1 LTLCALCIGALA
13 GASPIPAAHLDTPVL
28 AQHADVEVVAT
39 TPCGSTSCAVVSY
52 SFDITGG
59 TAPYQL
65 SCNVP
70 SGSSVALGTYA
81 VTCTA
86 TDAANVTSA
95 SSSFSLWVVAPTLSI
110 AAPADMTVE
119 ATTPCGT
126 TDCALV
132 AYSFTVTG
140 GYPPYNLIC
149 NLPSGSP
156 MTVGSHPV
164 TCMAQD
170 SKGDSTP
177 NATFN
182 VTVTAPSSPP
192 VVSGGSSY
200 VPDVTGCAV
209 SSCMAN
215 SLSWFS
221 ISGVSCDSGSFN
233 ASQTSYACNGP
244 ATVTSPVTATAGNQT
259 NDVSVSFQLNGSGVG
274 VAARNATGQQS
285 GIGYTSASISLSD
298 GTNTITATVDDPLG
312 RLPATVYTWTV
323 QYDAPAAP
331 SATTPTA
338 TPTTTSSSG
347 AAGSGSSPPRAS
359 GASSTGGATGGG
371 TPTDT
376 ATGATGASGAATTRA
391 PLAHPVAASPSIAS
405 TRSGRESLSFAVRLP
420 RAGTVVGTLA
430 TGAGRT
436 VLHFRAKERAG
447 RSVIRRMLR
456 AHVAKGTRL
465 TLRLV
470 LHSGSKS
477 LTRTFRFRA

>member
-1 LTLCALCIGALA
+1 MGARLWLTLCALCVAVLA
-13 GASPIPAAHLDTPVL
+13 GASPLPAAHLDTPVL

-39 TPCGSTSCAVVSY
+39 TPCGSTSCAVVTY

-65 SCNVP
+65 SCNIP

-86 TDAANVTSA
+86 TDAANIASA

-110 AAPADMTVE
+110 AAPADMTVV
-119 ATTPCGT
+119 ATMPCGT

-132 AYSFTVTG
+132 TYSFTVTG

-149 NLPSGSP
+149 NLPSGSL
-156 MTVGSHPV
+156 MMVGSQPV
-164 TCMAQD
+164 ICMAQD

-177 NATFN
+177 DATFT
-182 VTVTAPSSPP
+182 VTVTPPSSPP
-192 VVSGGSSY
+192 VVSGGPSY

-215 SLSWFS
+215 WLSGFS

-244 ATVTSPVTATAGNQT
+244 ASVISPVTATAGNQT

-285 GIGYTSASISLSD
+285 GIGYTSTPIALSD
-298 GTNTITATVDDPLG
+298 GANTITATVDDPLG

-323 QYDAPAAP
+323 QYAAPAAP
-331 SATTPTA
+331 SATTPT
-338 TPTTTSSSG
+338 TTTTTATGGSESSPPKGTGGTSTGSATGEGQPTATASG
-347 AAGSGSSPPRAS
+347 AAGV
-359 GASSTGGATGGG
+359 
-371 TPTDT
+371 
-376 ATGATGASGAATTRA
+376 ATTRA
-391 PLAHPVAASPSIAS
+391 PLAPAAAASPSIAS
-405 TRSGRESLSFAVRLP
+405 THSGRESLSFAVRLP
-420 RAGTVVGTLA
+420 RAGMVVGTLV
-430 TGAGRT
+430 TRAGRT
-436 VLHFRAKERAG
+436 VLHFRSKERAG
-447 RSVIRRMLR
+447 RSVIRRMLH

-470 LHSGSKS
+470 LRSGTKS
-477 LTRTFRFRA
+477 LTRTLRFRA